1 MSVGVRA
8 GPSFYAGDDTSPVAV
23 CTLSSFD
30 LLDDLARSPI
40 AERLAIIGPLETENI
55 GLERMLMTLLE
66 RPRIRWLILCGDEHR
81 GRRPAQALRCLM
93 EQGVAADG
101 TIPGARSR
109 LARLRTL
116 GPEHVDAVRRQVRI
130 RDLVGS
136 HDLTRIAQAAQEC
149 LADDPGPFPEPVTLP
164 KPEPIVV
171 PQQTLTVR
179 EQDPSGFLVIL
190 VDREARQLL
199 VEHYAP
205 DGALLHRFAGPD
217 AESLCVAL
225 VEWQIVTRLEHAA
238 YLGRELA
245 TAEFALQYGLSYRQ
259 DAPLARRSG
268 WERPA
273 DHNAD
278 R

>member
-1 MSVGVRA
+1 MSASVRA
-8 GPSFYAGDDTSPVAV
+8 GPSFYAGDDASPVAV

-30 LLDDLARSPI
+30 LLDELARSPV
-40 AERLAIIGPLETENI
+40 AARLAIIGPLETENV
-55 GLERMLMTLLE
+55 GLERMIMTLLE

-81 GRRPAQALRCLM
+81 GRRPAQAMRCLM
-93 EQGVAADG
+93 ERGVAADG

-116 GPEHVDAVRRQVRI
+116 SPEHVEAARRQVQI
-130 RDLVGS
+130 RDLVGV
-136 HDLTRIAQAAQEC
+136 HDVAHITEVAQAC
-149 LADDPGPFPEPVTLP
+149 LADDPGLFPERVSLP
-164 KPEPIVV
+164 KPEPVVV
-171 PQQTLTVR
+171 PRQTLTVR

-190 VDREARQLL
+190 VDREAEQLL

-238 YLGRELA
+238 YLGRELVK
-245 TAEFALQYGLSYRQ
+245 AEFALQHGLAYRQ
-259 DAPLARRSG
+259 DAPLG
-268 WERPA
+268 
-273 DHNAD
+273 D
-278 R
+278 RAP